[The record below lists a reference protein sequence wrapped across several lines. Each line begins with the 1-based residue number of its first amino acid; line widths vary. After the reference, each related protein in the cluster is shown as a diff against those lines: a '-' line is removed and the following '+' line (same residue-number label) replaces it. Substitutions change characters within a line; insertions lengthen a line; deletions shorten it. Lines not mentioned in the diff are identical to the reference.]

1 MPAPLTVTRI
11 RPREN
16 AAIAMSRNT
25 DFGAQSTIT
34 SQQAATSSIDINQ
47 PVLTGFAMLA
57 SALSRRPDAIA
68 TNDMPLMPS
77 SSAFA
82 TTLPM
87 VPRPIIP
94 TDSIF
99 FPKAFG
105 RAFNDQK
112 QDYLTNLY

>member
-1 MPAPLTVTRI
+1 MPAPLTVTRM

-16 AAIAMSRNT
+16 AAMAISRNT

-34 SQQAATSSIDINQ
+34 SQHAATSSIDINS
-47 PVLTGFAMLA
+47 TGDERLAMLA

-68 TNDMPLMPS
+68 NNDRPFMPS

-99 FPKAFG
+99 FPTAFG
-105 RAFNDQK
+105 RAFDVQNKVIQ
-112 QDYLTNLY
+112 

>member
-1 MPAPLTVTRI
+1 
-11 RPREN
+11 
-16 AAIAMSRNT
+16 
-25 DFGAQSTIT
+25 
-34 SQQAATSSIDINQ
+34 
-47 PVLTGFAMLA
+47 MLA

-77 SSAFA
+77 SSAVA

-94 TDSIF
+94 TESIF

-105 RAFNDQK
+105 DALNDQK
-112 QDYLTNLY
+112 RGYSINLY